1 LARHEKRAP
10 PIRHHGESPSYCA
23 RVRPAFEGT
32 PDRIGA
38 ADKLF
43 AARIS
48 GFRFDF
54 VWLIWSTIVIF
65 VVGIRLAP
73 ELRQRPRARTD
84 FLLCVAAVLGC
95 LVYLARMLLTGMLYF
110 G

>member
-1 LARHEKRAP
+1 MKSGLLRSVIVVNLLRIAL
-10 PIRHHGESPSYCA
+10 GF
-23 RVRPAFEGT
+23 VPAFEGT
-32 PDRIGA
+32 PDRIGV

-43 AARIS
+43 AARTS
-48 GFRFDF
+48 GFRIDF

-73 ELRQRPRARTD
+73 ELRQRPRVRTD

-95 LVYLARMLLTGMLYF
+95 LVYLTRMLLTGMLYF